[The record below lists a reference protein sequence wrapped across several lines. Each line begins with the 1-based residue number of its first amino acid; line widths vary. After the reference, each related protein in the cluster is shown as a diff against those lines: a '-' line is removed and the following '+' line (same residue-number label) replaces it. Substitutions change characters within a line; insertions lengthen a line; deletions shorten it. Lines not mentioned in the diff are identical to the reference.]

1 MKLSPAL
8 NRKAL
13 HVDDERSE
21 GNGIIVTLRY
31 GFRFSSDP
39 LAPVHVEGFDTPAE
53 ARAGI
58 RAAILC
64 TCADCD
70 RADL

>member
-1 MKLSPAL
+1 MKLNQRESLKVMA
-8 NRKAL
+8 
-13 HVDDERSE
+13 VDDERSE
-21 GNGIIVTLRY
+21 GNSIIVTLRY

-39 LAPVHVEGFDTPAE
+39 LAPVHVEGSDTVRE

-58 RAAILC
+58 RNAILC
-64 TCADCD
+64 TCDDCD